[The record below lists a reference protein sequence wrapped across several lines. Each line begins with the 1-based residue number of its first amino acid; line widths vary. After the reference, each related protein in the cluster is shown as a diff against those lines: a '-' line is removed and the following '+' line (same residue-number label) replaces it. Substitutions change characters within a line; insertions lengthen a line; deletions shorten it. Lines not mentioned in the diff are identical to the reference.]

1 VFVLFFVSPAK
12 NIQNYNYGKRQETIR
27 EDKSLSSDHLLFVKK
42 EILKTLFEPA
52 KKCPTYQAI
61 TSSPE

>member
-12 NIQNYNYGKRQETIR
+12 NIQNYGKRQETIR